1 VKRSRD
7 AVGGVKV
14 TLKAA
19 ITLDGRIATQS
30 GDSKWITSKPAR
42 TLAHR
47 MRAEHDAVLVGI
59 GTVLADDPELTV
71 RLVKFPKTREQPLRV
86 VLDSKLRTPLT
97 SKVAQIDERT
107 RTLIVHGPSA
117 SAAKRRRLSEL
128 GIDLAEV
135 PEAGKGELDLR
146 AVSAVLG
153 IYGIRSVLVEGGG
166 ATHGA
171 WLRSGL
177 AKRVALFI
185 APKLLADSFAKPLAS
200 GPARKTISDA
210 IALKNVRYRR
220 VGPDLLVT
228 GLLKSPPKPA

>member
-1 VKRSRD
+1 M
-7 AVGGVKV
+7 KV

-30 GDSKWITSKPAR
+30 GDSKWITSKAAR
-42 TLAHR
+42 KLAHR
-47 MRAEHDAVLVGI
+47 LRADHDAVLVGI

-71 RLVKFPKTREQPLRV
+71 RLVPFAKKREQPLRV

-107 RTLIVHGPSA
+107 RTLIVHGPRA
-117 SAAKRRRLSEL
+117 SSAKRRRLSEL

-146 AVSAVLG
+146 SVLAVLG
-153 IYGIRSVLVEGGG
+153 IYGARSVLIEGGS

-171 WLRSGL
+171 FLRSGL
-177 AKRVALFI
+177 VRRVALFI
-185 APKLLADSFAKPLAS
+185 APKLLADSFGKPLAS
-200 GPARKTISDA
+200 GPPRRTIA
-210 IALKNVRYRR
+210 EALALTNVRYRK

-228 GLLKSPPKPA
+228 GLLKPRSGAA

>member
-1 VKRSRD
+1 MKRSRD